1 MSITTNTKVFIPVS
15 AGLLFQ
21 SITGVAQQHAQRPNI
36 VFIMSDDHAS
46 KAISCYDGSINKTP
60 QIDRIANNGVR
71 FTNCF
76 CTNAVSGPSR
86 AVILTGQLSHING
99 MINNEVVFD
108 SASLT
113 LPKVLRA
120 NGYQTAIIGKW
131 HLKSEPTGFDFWK
144 VLPGQGEYFNPD
156 FIENGKRKREKGY
169 VTDLVTDYALQWM
182 NQRDT
187 TRPFFIMIHNKAPHR
202 PWLPKPENATMYD
215 TVNIPLP
222 ENFYDDFKNRSD
234 AAKMQQMSVIKDLD
248 FPVDLK
254 IPDATSEANSL
265 QQNSIRLDAG
275 ERKQWDSIYQI
286 RNESFFKTPLK
297 GNALAEW
304 KYRRYINDYLATIK
318 TVDDNV
324 GRVLDYLKENGL
336 AENTIVI
343 YTSDQG
349 FFLGEHGWFDKRF
362 MYDESYRMPLLI
374 QYPAKIKA
382 GLVNNQMLMNLDF
395 APSMLEWAGI
405 EKPLQMQGLS
415 FASYIDTAKRLREA
429 CYYHYFEY
437 PGEHSVKRHYGI
449 RSEKYKLIH
458 FYYDINQWELF
469 DLQKDPHEMINIYNV
484 PAYLAIQ
491 NELMAQLKQM
501 QKEYRDTNF
510 LVPLNFKIIAN
521 KALNID
527 YQILN
532 QPSSKYSGNAKNS
545 LTDGKI
551 ENSAFMSTKVSPIW
565 NGFEGTNLEMILP
578 CKAITEIKEIEI
590 RFLDLPDSWIFLPV
604 TLSFS
609 CLTKENKWETFDNIL
624 ITKEKRTTGGMI
636 FHYKV
641 KVNQKN
647 IQQIKIKAMNHGICP
662 PGHPGEGK
670 PAWIFTDEVIVR

>member
-1 MSITTNTKVFIPVS
+1 MTITTNTRVLIPVS

-21 SITGVAQQHAQRPNI
+21 SITALAQQHVQRPNI

-60 QIDRIANNGVR
+60 QIDRIATNGVR

-131 HLKSEPTGFDFWK
+131 HLKSDPTGFDFWK

-156 FIENGKRKREKGY
+156 FIENGKKKREKGY
-169 VTDLVTDYALQWM
+169 VTDLITDYSLQWM
-182 NQRDT
+182 DQRDT

-215 TVNIPLP
+215 TANIPLP
-222 ENFYDDFKNRSD
+222 DNFYDDYNNRAD
-234 AAKMQQMSVIKDLD
+234 AAKTQQMSVAKDLV

-254 IPDATSEANSL
+254 IPDTSSASYSL
-265 QQNSIRLDAG
+265 QENSIRLDAK
-275 ERKQWDSIYQI
+275 ERKTWDSIYQI
-286 RNESFFKTPLK
+286 RNESYFKTPLK
-297 GNALAEW
+297 EKELAVW
-304 KYRRYINDYLATIK
+304 KYRRYLNDYLATIK

-324 GRVLDYLKENGL
+324 GRVLDYLKANGL
-336 AENTIVI
+336 SENTIVI

-374 QYPAKIKA
+374 QYPAKLKA
-382 GLVNNQMLMNLDF
+382 GKTNDQLVMNLDF
-395 APSMLEWAGI
+395 APTLLEWAGI
-405 EKPLQMQGLS
+405 QKPKQMQGLS
-415 FASYIDTAKRLREA
+415 FTSYIDQSARLRDA
-429 CYYHYFEY
+429 TYYHYYEY
-437 PGEHSVKRHYGI
+437 PGEHAVKRHYGI
-449 RSEKYKLIH
+449 RTEKYKLIH
-458 FYYDINQWELF
+458 YYYDIDQWELF
-469 DLQKDPHEMINIYNV
+469 DLQKDPHEMKNVYNHEDYKNI
-484 PAYLAIQ
+484 Q
-491 NELMAQLKQM
+491 HELLLQLKKM
-501 QKEYRDTNF
+501 QQEYRDTSMS
-510 LVPLNFKIIAN
+510 VPLNYKISPN
-521 KALNID
+521 KALNLD
-527 YQILN
+527 YQLLN

-551 ENSAFMSTKVSPIW
+551 ENPAFMSTKVTPIW
-565 NGFEGTNLEMILP
+565 NGFEGCNLEMIFP
-578 CKAITEIKEIEI
+578 CKAITAIKEIEI
-590 RFLDLPDSWIFLPV
+590 RFLDLPDSWIFLPE

-609 CLTKENKWETFDNIL
+609 CLTEKNKWERFDKVL

-641 KVNQKN
+641 KINQKN
-647 IQQIKIKAMNHGICP
+647 IHQIKIKAVNHGICP

-670 PAWIFTDEVIVR
+670 PAWIFCDEVIVR

>member
-1 MSITTNTKVFIPVS
+1 
-15 AGLLFQ
+15 
-21 SITGVAQQHAQRPNI
+21 
-36 VFIMSDDHAS
+36 
-46 KAISCYDGSINKTP
+46 
-60 QIDRIANNGVR
+60 
-71 FTNCF
+71 
-76 CTNAVSGPSR
+76 
-86 AVILTGQLSHING
+86 

-169 VTDLVTDYALQWM
+169 VTDLVTDYSLQWM

-254 IPDATSEANSL
+254 IPDAASEANTL
-265 QQNSIRLDAG
+265 QENSIRLDAG
-275 ERKQWDSIYQI
+275 ERKQWDSIYKV

-297 GNALAEW
+297 GSALAEW

-324 GRVLDYLKENGL
+324 GSVLDYLKENGL

-382 GLVNNQMLMNLDF
+382 GLVNYQMLMNLDF
-395 APSMLEWAGI
+395 APTMLEWAGI
-405 EKPLQMQGLS
+405 EKPPQMQGLS
-415 FASYIDTAKRLREA
+415 FAPYIDNVKRLREA

-437 PGEHSVKRHYGI
+437 PGEHAVKRHYGI

-469 DLQKDPHEMINIYNV
+469 DLQKDPHEMINVYNV

-565 NGFEGTNLEMILP
+565 NGFEGTNLKMILP

-609 CLTKENKWETFDNIL
+609 CLTEKNKWETFDKVL
-624 ITKEKRTTGGMI
+624 ITREKRTTGGMI

-647 IQQIKIKAMNHGICP
+647 IQQIKIKAVNPGICP